1 MNRVELESKRLENFH
16 KLDWQQFRPKYNA
29 LEIDIGNSIEH
40 ETAKFLGVWLIRK
53 GVPTDLLQSSF
64 KWDKLTEGEVDWKSV
79 PVEEFAQLTKNLG
92 HKFKHEWERPIVITE
107 ARFKEFEKINNKEI
121 EKYLETRNIKD
132 IIKENVKPI
141 QRRADIFI
149 LDTGE
154 CIEIETNHKI
164 KKEDSIV
171 VYI

>member
-1 MNRVELESKRLENFH
+1 MNRLELENKRLENFH

-29 LEIDIGNSIEH
+29 LEVDINNGYEH
-40 ETAKFLGVWLIRK
+40 EKAKFRCLWLIRK
-53 GVPTDLLQSSF
+53 GVPAFKLQ
-64 KWDKLTEGEVDWKSV
+64 DILMG
-79 PVEEFAQLTKNLG
+79 EEFEENFFIN
-92 HKFKHEWERPIVITE
+92 FKHEWERPVVITE
-107 ARFKEFEKINNKEI
+107 ARFKEFSGIKKVKTKE
-121 EKYLETRNIKD
+121 YLDMDVYHNVPIK
-132 IIKENVKPI
+132 
-141 QRRADIFI
+141 RRADIFI

>member
-1 MNRVELESKRLENFH
+1 MCL
-16 KLDWQQFRPKYNA
+16 
-29 LEIDIGNSIEH
+29 
-40 ETAKFLGVWLIRK
+40 WLIRK
-53 GVPTDLLQSSF
+53 GVPAFKLQ
-64 KWDKLTEGEVDWKSV
+64 DILMG
-79 PVEEFAQLTKNLG
+79 EEFEENFFIN
-92 HKFKHEWERPIVITE
+92 FKHEWERPIVITE

>member
-40 ETAKFLGVWLIRK
+40 EMAKFICVELIRN
-53 GVPTDLLQSSF
+53 GVEAKQIPTLRIRGF
-64 KWDKLTEGEVDWKSV
+64 NFWKFSPIPMAIEWAV
-79 PVEEFAQLTKNLG
+79 KEHGQ
-92 HKFKHEWERPIVITE
+92 KFKHEWERPVVITE

-154 CIEIETNHKI
+154 KVEIETNHKI
-164 KKEDSIV
+164 KKEGDNV
-171 VYI
+171 VTVYI

>member
-1 MNRVELESKRLENFH
+1 MNRVELERKRLENFH
-16 KLDWQQFRPKYNA
+16 KLDWMQFRPKYTA

-40 ETAKFLGVWLIRK
+40 EMAKFICVWLIRN
-53 GVPTDLLQSSF
+53 GVPTDLLQGSF
-64 KWDKLTEGEVDWKSV
+64 KWNKLTEGEVNWKSV
-79 PVEEFAQLTKNLG
+79 PLQEFADRTKNLG
-92 HKFKHEWERPIVITE
+92 QKFKHEWERPVIITE
-107 ARFKEFEKINNKEI
+107 ARFKGGK
-121 EKYLETRNIKD
+121 
-132 IIKENVKPI
+132 
-141 QRRADIFI
+141 RRADIFI